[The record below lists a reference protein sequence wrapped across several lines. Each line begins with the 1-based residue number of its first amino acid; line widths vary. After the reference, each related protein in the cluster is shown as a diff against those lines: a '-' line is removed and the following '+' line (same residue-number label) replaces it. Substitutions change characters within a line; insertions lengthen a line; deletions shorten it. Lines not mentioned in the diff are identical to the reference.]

1 MSRRWWCGR
10 RALLWGIAIALVA
23 GAACYP
29 GEIEGVGEVDLVVTA
44 YDPGASFGS
53 FATYA
58 MPDTI
63 IRVDAAGTDL
73 PPAPDLDQQVLDAV
87 ATELAALGY
96 ARLAP
101 SSLAAPDVVVV
112 LTVNVDEVPHWTDGF
127 WWSYWGWFEGWSQWS
142 PSWDAGWAPRYP
154 WAHKYAGVRGPG
166 TFQITMID
174 SDQPTSEAR
183 AIPAVWA
190 AAIDGLFTGAEA
202 SVISRFQSLVR
213 QAFDQSPY
221 L

>member
-1 MSRRWWCGR
+1 MSRRWRFGR
-10 RALLWGIAIALVA
+10 RALLWGSAIAVVA

-53 FATYA
+53 FATYV

-96 ARLAP
+96 VRLAP

-112 LTVNVDEVPHWTDGF
+112 LTVNVRRG
-127 WWSYWGWFEGWSQWS
+127 
-142 PSWDAGWAPRYP
+142 PSLDRRVLVELLGL
-154 WAHKYAGVRGPG
+154 VRGLEPVVSLLG
-166 TFQITMID
+166 C
-174 SDQPTSEAR
+174 R
-183 AIPAVWA
+183 
-190 AAIDGLFTGAEA
+190 LGAT
-202 SVISRFQSLVR
+202 V
-213 QAFDQSPY
+213 PMG
-221 L
+221 